1 MLRLTAVAT
10 VMLAGCTSGGHDESG
25 SGAGIS
31 PPSAWSSPGSPASLE
46 PSPAASAPID
56 VSSLTGRIAF
66 SNVTEDIW
74 VINADGSG
82 LHQLTSNPAHD
93 FDPAWSPDGRKLAF
107 RSERD
112 GNNEIYVMSA
122 DGSGQHNLSRD
133 PADDWGPS
141 WSPDGSSDADR
152 RREIRHQ
159 VAVARATGRPGA
171 AGRRVA
177 DLDFHPAG

>member
-1 MLRLTAVAT
+1 MVPGTGSHQTASAPGSTPTAGSAVRGMLLEPLDGPGYNRVSEGRTEGGTMWSGATSMLRLTAVAT

-112 GNNEIYVMSA
+112 GNNEIY
-122 DGSGQHNLSRD
+122 
-133 PADDWGPS
+133 
-141 WSPDGSSDADR
+141 
-152 RREIRHQ
+152 
-159 VAVARATGRPGA
+159 
-171 AGRRVA
+171 
-177 DLDFHPAG
+177 